1 MLELEN
7 SIHYFDVFVTPLV
20 DKARKPD
27 DFQPRVCIT
36 KAFKD
41 GEISLGDRQA
51 IENFSLTLACEEKH
65 VVNCIQRMK
74 DMEIG
79 KEKRS
84 REREAANQTSRMK
97 SYKGHS

>member
-27 DFQPRVCIT
+27 NFQPRVCIT

-41 GEISLGDRQA
+41 GEISLENRQA
-51 IENFSLTLACEEKH
+51 IQNFALALACEEKH
-65 VVNCIQRMK
+65 AVNYIQHIK
-74 DMEIG
+74 DIEIG

-84 REREAANQTSRMK
+84 REREAAN
-97 SYKGHS
+97 